1 MSAER
6 GFLPDLLLEQYA
18 LGELPDSE
26 KAEVEAALAFDSSL
40 RARLAALKAS
50 DEEILAEARPAEIA
64 AAIRRR
70 MVSVIGRDGAGRA
83 AGRGSAWRPTLGPLL
98 TAAAALLV
106 LVGVALARGILFP
119 SADDLTRAKG
129 GAPGISIFRK
139 AAAGP
144 VELRDGAGAAEG
156 DILQIKYYSGDA
168 RYGAILS
175 LDGRGNLTWHLPARD
190 AEPRAPPLSRGEAAL
205 GSAYELDDAPGFER
219 FFFLSSKS
227 DFDLEAAAYALR
239 ELAAS
244 GASAASGVPRLPAG
258 IEWKSILL
266 VKAAAAR

>member
-6 GFLPDLLLEQYA
+6 GFVPDLLLEQYA

-26 KAEVEAALAFDSSL
+26 RAEIEAALAFDSSL
-40 RARLAALKAS
+40 RSRLAALKAS

-70 MVSVIGRDGAGRA
+70 MVSSMGPRR
-83 AGRGSAWRPTLGPLL
+83 AGRGAAPLL
-98 TAAAALLV
+98 AAAASLLV
-106 LVGVALARGILFP
+106 LAGALLAKGMLFP
-119 SADDLTRAKG
+119 SVDGLTRAKG

-139 AAAGP
+139 AATGP
-144 VELRDGAGAAEG
+144 VELRDGAQAAEG
-156 DILQIKYYSGDA
+156 DILQIKYSAGEA
-168 RYGAILS
+168 RYGAIFS
-175 LDGRGNLTWHLPARD
+175 LDGRGTLTWHLPARD
-190 AEPRAPPLSRGEAAL
+190 AGPGAPSLSRGEAAL
-205 GSAYELDDAPGFER
+205 SSAYELDDAPGFER

-227 DFDLEAAAYALR
+227 DFDLEAAAHALR

-244 GASAASGVPRLPAG
+244 GTSAASGVPRLPAG
-258 IEWKSILL
+258 IGWKSILL